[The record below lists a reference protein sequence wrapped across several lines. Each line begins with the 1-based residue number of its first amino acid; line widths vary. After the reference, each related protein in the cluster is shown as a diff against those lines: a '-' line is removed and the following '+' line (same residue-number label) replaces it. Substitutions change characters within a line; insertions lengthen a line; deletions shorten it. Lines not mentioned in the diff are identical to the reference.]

1 MDQVSKRSVKV
12 TVEVFPGRTSQTMKV
27 RASGRHGTLLLGKI
41 RRVQYRQ
48 TLTSAGTEQLY
59 VSDVLTQAQALVLS

>member
-1 MDQVSKRSVKV
+1 MSARSIKV
-12 TVEVFPGRTSQTMKV
+12 TIEVFPGRTSQTMKV
-27 RASGRHGTLLLGKI
+27 RASGKRGTLLLGKI
-41 RRVQYRQ
+41 RRVQYHQ